1 MDGFFVKYRNK
12 RGCLSMRFVEAIGQD
27 REGSIWFED
36 LFEKIWTSDVITSE
50 ERFEEILSGIL
61 QTGVTDLSD
70 TEEFGSFDL

>member
-36 LFEKIWTSDVITSE
+36 LCEKIWRSDVIITE
-50 ERFEEILSGIL
+50 ESFEEVLDAIIRDGIA
-61 QTGVTDLSD
+61 DLADS
-70 TEEFGSFDL
+70 EEFGAFEL